1 MELDKNKANYHA
13 MRKRLGI
20 VADVKLADMANGEGV
35 RTTMFVSG
43 CL

>member
-1 MELDKNKANYHA
+1 MELDSKKVNHHA
-13 MRKRLGI
+13 MSKRKGI

-35 RTTMFVSG
+35 RTTVFVSG